1 MRLRSEELT
10 KEAAELVAE
19 NQRASEK
26 VKAAV
31 YTYIYTPTLLT
42 PTQPIRRQT
51 DTCFV
56 ELFWWKGTT
65 SPHPHRAQPPL
76 PSPPTPQRWL
86 RVRREVSSSRISSS
100 NWTRFK
106 VSLPHPNPTLTA
118 P

>member
-65 SPHPHRAQPPL
+65 SPPP
-76 PSPPTPQRWL
+76 PPAPPPPPPTPPPRPPPPKGGCVCAE
-86 RVRREVSSSRISSS
+86 R
-100 NWTRFK
+100 
-106 VSLPHPNPTLTA
+106 
-118 P
+118 